1 MFMRR
6 RYSLRM
12 NCFSPPVML
21 ATAIIEISLL
31 VYTLYKYGTKSI
43 GRLVALMLLLLA
55 IFQIAEYNIC
65 GGLGLNSQFWS
76 RIGFMVIALLPPLG
90 IHLSMMIS
98 KKDIKWFRYTAYL
111 SGLIWVAI
119 FGLSERAFSGYS
131 CGGNYMI
138 FQVGE
143 NFGNAYMIY
152 YYFWLFAAIG
162 LSIWF
167 MIRATKS
174 QMKSLLLLIIGYLL
188 FIVPTSLVNGINPTT
203 IEGLPSILC
212 GFAVFYALVITF
224 GILPN
229 ELKSKKR
236 TKKKLTK

>member
-1 MFMRR
+1 
-6 RYSLRM
+6 
-12 NCFSPPVML
+12 ML

-31 VYTLYKYGTKSI
+31 IYTLYKYGTKSI
-43 GRLVALMLLLLA
+43 GRLVALILLLLA

-76 RIGFMVIALLPPLG
+76 RVGFMVIAVLPPLG
-90 IHLSMMIS
+90 IHLSMMIA
-98 KKDIKWFRYTAYL
+98 KKDIKWLRYTAYL

-131 CGGNYMI
+131 CGGNYII
-138 FQVGE
+138 FQVNE
-143 NFGNAYMIY
+143 NFGSAYMLY

-167 MIRATKS
+167 MFKASKS
-174 QMKSLLLLIIGYLL
+174 QMKSLLLLVIGYFL
-188 FIVPTSLVNGINPTT
+188 FIVPTSLINGINPTT

-229 ELKSKKR
+229 ELKTKKR

>member
-1 MFMRR
+1 
-6 RYSLRM
+6 
-12 NCFSPPVML
+12 
-21 ATAIIEISLL
+21 
-31 VYTLYKYGTKSI
+31 
-43 GRLVALMLLLLA
+43 
-55 IFQIAEYNIC
+55 
-65 GGLGLNSQFWS
+65 
-76 RIGFMVIALLPPLG
+76 MVIAILPPLG
-90 IHLSMMIS
+90 IHLSMMIA
-98 KKDIKWFRYTAYL
+98 KKDIKWLRYTAYL

-138 FQVGE
+138 FQVNE
-143 NFGNAYMIY
+143 NFGSAYMLY
-152 YYFWLFAAIG
+152 YYFWLFTAIG

-167 MIRATKS
+167 MVKASKS
-174 QMKSLLLLIIGYLL
+174 QMKSLLLLIIGYFL
-188 FIVPTSLVNGINPTT
+188 FIVPTSLINGINPTT

-229 ELKSKKR
+229 ELKTKKR

>member
-1 MFMRR
+1 MRQ

-31 VYTLYKYGTKSI
+31 AYTLYKYGTKSI
-43 GRLVALMLLLLA
+43 GRLVSLILLLLA

-90 IHLSMMIS
+90 IHLSMMIA

-111 SGLIWVAI
+111 SGLIWVGI
-119 FGLSERAFSGYS
+119 FGLSERAFSGYL

-138 FQVGE
+138 FQVRE
-143 NFGNAYMIY
+143 NFGVAYMLY

-167 MIRATKS
+167 MIKASKS
-174 QMKSLLLLIIGYLL
+174 QTKSLLLLIIGYFL
-188 FIVPTSLVNGINPTT
+188 FIVPTSLINGINPAT

-212 GFAVFYALVITF
+212 GFAILFALVMTF

-236 TKKKLTK
+236 TKNKLTK